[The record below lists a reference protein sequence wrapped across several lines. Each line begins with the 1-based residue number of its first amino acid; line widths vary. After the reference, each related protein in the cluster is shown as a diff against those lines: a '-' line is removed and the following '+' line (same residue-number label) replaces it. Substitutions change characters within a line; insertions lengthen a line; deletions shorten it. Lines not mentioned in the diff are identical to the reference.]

1 MNLLI
6 LFINIIY
13 KLLMYLKISLYYLNT
28 IMTTDFF
35 EPEYNINSF
44 IKDFFTL
51 LLICASGVTCATI
64 CISMVLYNDNKTFKK
79 KYLNLGSDSSSS
91 SDDDS
96 GDDSDDDYENKY
108 MAEYDELIS
117 RSIED
122 TEFDTFKYIF
132 VSNKTPKGVIQ
143 MYYDTNLKSFCY
155 YTNTKDIP
163 YQYLETVGRFYVIE
177 HDCKSLLINSKE
189 EYDKA
194 VETQQAEIIK
204 KELEKEKEKEL
215 EKDKETT
222 NTSIF
227 ARFKSYNT
235 ATNIGTTNESTTNNN
250 VNNVNNDNNNNSI
263 IPKNSNHYIYKG
275 KLSDYDEYINSI
287 KNKSENT
294 DTEFEH
300 LDYSAFKKIE
310 ENKKSI

>member
-1 MNLLI
+1 
-6 LFINIIY
+6 
-13 KLLMYLKISLYYLNT
+13 MYLKISLYYLNT
-28 IMTTDFF
+28 IMAIEFF

-44 IKDFFTL
+44 IKDFFTF

-64 CISMVLYNDNKTFKK
+64 CISMVLYNDNKSFKK
-79 KYLNLGSDSSSS
+79 KYLNLGSDSSDDDS

-96 GDDSDDDYENKY
+96 SDDDDDDYENKY
-108 MAEYDELIS
+108 MAEYHELIS
-117 RSIED
+117 RTIED
-122 TEFDTFKYIF
+122 TEFETFKYIF
-132 VSNKTPKGVIQ
+132 VSNKTPKGLIQ

-194 VETQQAEIIK
+194 VEVQQSEIIK
-204 KELEKEKEKEL
+204 KEKDKELEKEK
-215 EKDKETT
+215 DKETV

-235 ATNIGTTNESTTNNN
+235 ATNIGTTIESIN
-250 VNNVNNDNNNNSI
+250 VTNDNNVNNSI

-300 LDYSAFKKIE
+300 LDYGAFKKIE

>member
-1 MNLLI
+1 
-6 LFINIIY
+6 
-13 KLLMYLKISLYYLNT
+13 MYLKISLYYLNT
-28 IMTTDFF
+28 IMTTAFF

-64 CISMVLYNDNKTFKK
+64 CISMVLYNDNKTLKK

-91 SDDDS
+91 DDDSSDDSSDDDS
-96 GDDSDDDYENKY
+96 DDSSDYENKY
-108 MAEYDELIS
+108 MAEYDELIT
-117 RSIED
+117 RNIED

-132 VSNKTPKGVIQ
+132 VSNKTPKGEIK

-215 EKDKETT
+215 EKELEKDKETT

-235 ATNIGTTNESTTNNN
+235 ATNIGTTNESTTNNNVNN

-287 KNKSENT
+287 KNKSETT